1 MVKNM
6 IRKVISE
13 IKSEWKRNKIVTGF
27 MAAVVVL
34 AMLTYLKPSSTSGI
48 LNYIGLS
55 IINFIILAAII
66 VGIWWFYLRK
76 RK

>member
-1 MVKNM
+1 M
-6 IRKVISE
+6 IKRIINE

-27 MAAVVVL
+27 MGLILVL
-34 AMLTYLKPSSTSGI
+34 AILTYLKPASTSGI

-55 IINFIILAAII
+55 IINFIILAII
-66 VGIWWFYLRK
+66 VVGIWWFYMRK